1 MSRPMRQLFWMV
13 VGLLA
18 AGAVVFLL
26 WDRITVSFLHNPA
39 LNTGILVVLLVGAIF
54 VFYQVI
60 RLTTDINWIE
70 AFQRGGNPG
79 SFAQPRLLAP
89 LAAMVKD
96 KQHNRL
102 TLSATTLRSVLD
114 GIQARLDEHRE
125 ISRYLITLLIL
136 LGLLGTFWGLLGT
149 INAVTSAITGLDIT
163 GNDPA
168 NMFEDL
174 KKSLQGP
181 LAGMGTAFSAALF
194 GLSGS
199 LLLGYLDLQAGRAH
213 NRFFGEVEDW
223 LSGQAKLTGGGG
235 GLIEGDQPVPAYI
248 QALLEQT
255 AESLDN
261 LQRTISRTESDRL
274 AASNNFKVLADH
286 MIALTD
292 QLRAQQQVVQRLME
306 TQTDMR
312 SVIAKLADVAQHGG
326 FGIDPNSRTHL
337 RNIDA
342 LLARMADD
350 IAAGRHNAVQE
361 LRSEIKLLTRTIAVA
376 AGMEQQRSGS

>member
-1 MSRPMRQLFWMV
+1 MSRPMPQLLWMA
-13 VGLLA
+13 VGLVAA
-18 AGAVVFLL
+18 AGVVFLL

-39 LNTGILVVLLVGAIF
+39 LNGGILVVLLVGTVFA
-54 VFYQVI
+54 FYQVA

-70 AFQRGGNPG
+70 NFQRGGNPG
-79 SFAQPRLLAP
+79 SFDQPRLLAP
-89 LAAMVKD
+89 LAAMMRD
-96 KQHNRL
+96 KQHHRL
-102 TLSATTLRSVLD
+102 SLSATSLRSVLD

-149 INAVTSAITGLDIT
+149 INAVAAAIHGLDLT
-163 GNDPA
+163 GSDPA
-168 NMFEDL
+168 ALFDDL
-174 KKSLQGP
+174 KDSLQGP
-181 LAGMGTAFSAALF
+181 LDGMGTAFSASLF

-199 LLLGYLDLQAGRAH
+199 LLLGYLDLQAGQAH

-223 LSGQAKLTGGGG
+223 LSGQTRLTSGGAM
-235 GLIEGDQPVPAYI
+235 IEGDQPVPAYI

-312 SVIAKLADVAQHGG
+312 SVIGKLADVAQHGG

-350 IAAGRHNAVQE
+350 ISAGRHNAVQE

-376 AGMEQQRSGS
+376 AGMEQQRS

>member
-1 MSRPMRQLFWMV
+1 MSRPTTQLLWMV
-13 VGLLA
+13 VGLIA
-18 AGAVVFLL
+18 AGGVVFLL

-39 LNTGILVVLLVGAIF
+39 LNAGILGVLLVGTIF
-54 VFYQVI
+54 IFYQVA

-70 AFQRGGNPG
+70 NFQRGGNPG

-96 KQHNRL
+96 KAHNRL
-102 TLSATTLRSVLD
+102 SLSATTLRSVLD

-149 INAVTSAITGLDIT
+149 INAVTAAITGLDVT
-163 GNDPA
+163 GSDPA
-168 NMFEDL
+168 RMFEDL
-174 KKSLQGP
+174 KNSLQGP
-181 LAGMGTAFSAALF
+181 LAGMGTAFSASLF

-199 LLLGYLDLQAGRAH
+199 LLLGYLDLQAGQAH
-213 NRFFGEVEDW
+213 NRFFSELEDW
-223 LSGQAKLTGGGG
+223 LSGQTKLGTGGAMA
-235 GLIEGDQPVPAYI
+235 EGDQPVPAYI

-261 LQRTISRTESDRL
+261 LQRTISRTEADRL

-350 IAAGRHNAVQE
+350 ITAGRHNAVQE

-376 AGMEQQRSGS
+376 AGMEQQRSS

>member
-1 MSRPMRQLFWMV
+1 MSRPTTQLLWMV
-13 VGLLA
+13 VGLVA
-18 AGAVVFLL
+18 AGGVVFLL
-26 WDRITVSFLHNPA
+26 WGPIAASFLHNPA
-39 LNTGILVVLLVGAIF
+39 LNAGILAVLAMGTIF
-54 VFYQVI
+54 IFYQVA

-70 AFQRGGNPG
+70 NFQRGGNPG
-79 SFAQPRLLAP
+79 SFDQPRLLAP

-96 KQHNRL
+96 KAHNRL
-102 TLSATTLRSVLD
+102 TLNATSLRSVLD
-114 GIQARLDEHRE
+114 GVQARLDEHRE

-149 INAVTSAITGLDIT
+149 INAVTAAITGLDLT
-163 GNDPA
+163 SSDPA
-168 NMFEDL
+168 TLFDDL

-181 LAGMGTAFSAALF
+181 LAGMGTAFSASLF

-199 LLLGYLDLQAGRAH
+199 LLLGYLDLQAGQAH

-223 LSGQAKLTGGGG
+223 LSGQTRLTSGGAMM
-235 GLIEGDQPVPAYI
+235 EGDQPVPAYI

-261 LQRTISRTESDRL
+261 LQRTISRTEADRL

-326 FGIDPNSRTHL
+326 FGIDPNSRAHL

-342 LLARMADD
+342 LLARMAED

-376 AGMEQQRSGS
+376 AGMEQQRS

>member
-1 MSRPMRQLFWMV
+1 MSRPTPQLFWMA
-13 VGLLA
+13 VGLIA
-18 AGAVVFLL
+18 AAAVAFLL
-26 WDRITVSFLHNPA
+26 WDRIMVSFWHNPA
-39 LNTGILVVLLVGAIF
+39 LNSGILVVLLVGTIF
-54 VFYQVI
+54 VFYQVA

-70 AFQRGGNPG
+70 NFQRGGSPG
-79 SFAQPRLLAP
+79 SFDHPRLLAP

-96 KQHNRL
+96 KQLNRL
-102 TLSATTLRSVLD
+102 TMSATSLRSVLD

-125 ISRYLITLLIL
+125 LSRYLITLLIL

-149 INAVTSAITGLDIT
+149 INAVTSAITGLDLT
-163 GNDPA
+163 GSDPA
-168 NMFEDL
+168 RLFDDL
-174 KKSLQGP
+174 KQSLQGP
-181 LAGMGTAFSAALF
+181 LAGMGTAFSASLF

-199 LLLGYLDLQAGRAH
+199 LLLGYLDLQAGQAH

-223 LSGQAKLTGGGG
+223 LSGQTRLTGGGA
-235 GLIEGDQPVPAYI
+235 LMEGDQPVPAYI

-261 LQRTISRTESDRL
+261 LQRTISHTESDRL

-350 IAAGRHNAVQE
+350 IASGRHNAVQE

-376 AGMEQQRSGS
+376 AGMEQQRS

>member
-1 MSRPMRQLFWMV
+1 MSRPTPQLFWMV
-13 VGLLA
+13 VGVVA
-18 AGAVVFLL
+18 AAAVAFVL
-26 WDRITVSFLHNPA
+26 WDRIMVSFWHNPA
-39 LNTGILVVLLVGAIF
+39 LNSGILVVLLVGTIF
-54 VFYQVI
+54 VFYQVA

-70 AFQRGGNPG
+70 NFQRGGSPG
-79 SFAQPRLLAP
+79 SFDHPRLLAP

-96 KQHNRL
+96 KQLNRL
-102 TLSATTLRSVLD
+102 TMSATSLRSVLD

-149 INAVTSAITGLDIT
+149 INAVTTAITGLDLT
-163 GNDPA
+163 GSDPA
-168 NMFEDL
+168 RLFDDL
-174 KKSLQGP
+174 KQSLQGP
-181 LAGMGTAFSAALF
+181 LAGMGTAFSASLF

-199 LLLGYLDLQAGRAH
+199 LLLGYLDLQAGQAH

-223 LSGQAKLTGGGG
+223 LSGQTRLTSGGA
-235 GLIEGDQPVPAYI
+235 LMEGDQPVPAYI

-261 LQRTISRTESDRL
+261 LQRTISHTESDRL

-350 IAAGRHNAVQE
+350 IASGRHNAVQE

-376 AGMEQQRSGS
+376 AGMEQQRS

>member
-1 MSRPMRQLFWMV
+1 MV
-13 VGLLA
+13 VGLVAA
-18 AGAVVFLL
+18 AGVVFLL
-26 WDRITVSFLHNPA
+26 WQPIVDAFLHNPA
-39 LNTGILVVLLVGAIF
+39 LNSGILAVLLVGIVF
-54 VFYQVI
+54 VFYQVV
-60 RLTTDINWIE
+60 RLTTDINWAE
-70 AFQRGGNPG
+70 SFQRGGHAG
-79 SFAQPRLLAP
+79 SFAHPRLLAP

-149 INAVTSAITGLDIT
+149 INAVTAAITGLDLT
-163 GNDPA
+163 GSDPA
-168 NMFEDL
+168 ALFDDL
-174 KKSLQGP
+174 KNSLQGP
-181 LAGMGTAFSAALF
+181 LAGMGTAFSASLF

-199 LLLGYLDLQAGRAH
+199 LLLGYLDLQAGQAH

-223 LSGQAKLTGGGG
+223 LSGQTRLSSGGA
-235 GLIEGDQPVPAYI
+235 LMEGDQPVPAYI

-261 LQRTISRTESDRL
+261 LQRTISRTEADRL

-312 SVIAKLADVAQHGG
+312 SVIGKLADVAQHGG

-376 AGMEQQRSGS
+376 AGMEQQRS

>member
-1 MSRPMRQLFWMV
+1 MSRPARHLLWMAI
-13 VGLLA
+13 GLVA
-18 AGAVVFLL
+18 ASGVVFLL
-26 WDRITVSFLHNPA
+26 WDRIHVAFLHNPA
-39 LNTGILVVLLVGAIF
+39 LNTGILAVLVIGIAF
-54 VFYQVI
+54 AFYQVA

-70 AFQRGGNPG
+70 NFQRGASPG
-79 SFAQPRLLAP
+79 SFDQPRLLAP

-102 TLSATTLRSVLD
+102 TMSATSLRSVLD
-114 GIQARLDEHRE
+114 GIQARLDENRE

-149 INAVTSAITGLDIT
+149 INAVAAAIHGLDLT
-163 GNDPA
+163 SSDPA
-168 NMFEDL
+168 SLFDDL
-174 KKSLQGP
+174 KRSLEGP
-181 LAGMGTAFSAALF
+181 LDGMGTAFSASLF

-199 LLLGYLDLQAGRAH
+199 LLLGFLDLQAGQAH
-213 NRFFGEVEDW
+213 NRFFGELEDW
-223 LSGQAKLTGGGG
+223 LSGQTKLTGGGG
-235 GLIEGDQPVPAYI
+235 MIEGDQPVPAYI

-261 LQRTISRTESDRL
+261 LQRTISRTEADRL
-274 AASNNFKVLADH
+274 QASNNFKVLADH
-286 MIALTD
+286 MIGLTD

-312 SVIAKLADVAQHGG
+312 GVISKLADVAQHGG
-326 FGIDPNSRTHL
+326 FGLDPNSRTHL

-350 IAAGRHNAVQE
+350 ISSGRHNAVQE

-376 AGMEQQRSGS
+376 AGMEQRS

>member
-1 MSRPMRQLFWMV
+1 MSRPTPQLFWMA
-13 VGLLA
+13 VGLIA
-18 AGAVVFLL
+18 AAAVAFVL
-26 WDRITVSFLHNPA
+26 WDRIMVSFWHNPA
-39 LNTGILVVLLVGAIF
+39 LNSGILVVLLVGTIF
-54 VFYQVI
+54 VFYQVV

-70 AFQRGGNPG
+70 NFQRGGSPG
-79 SFAQPRLLAP
+79 SFDHPRLLAP

-96 KQHNRL
+96 KQLNRL
-102 TLSATTLRSVLD
+102 TMSATSLRSVLD

-149 INAVTSAITGLDIT
+149 INAVTTAITGLDIT
-163 GNDPA
+163 GSDPA
-168 NMFEDL
+168 RLFDDL
-174 KKSLQGP
+174 KQSLQGP
-181 LAGMGTAFSAALF
+181 LAGMGTAFSASLF

-199 LLLGYLDLQAGRAH
+199 LLLGYLDLQAGQAH

-223 LSGQAKLTGGGG
+223 LSGQTRLTSGGV
-235 GLIEGDQPVPAYI
+235 LMEGDQPVPAYI

-261 LQRTISRTESDRL
+261 LQRTISHTESDRL

-312 SVIAKLADVAQHGG
+312 SVIGKLADVAQHGG

-350 IAAGRHNAVQE
+350 IASGRHNAVQE

-376 AGMEQQRSGS
+376 AGMEQQRS

>member
-1 MSRPMRQLFWMV
+1 MSRPTTQLLWMV
-13 VGLLA
+13 VGLVA
-18 AGAVVFLL
+18 AGGVVFLL
-26 WDRITVSFLHNPA
+26 WGPIASSFLHNPA
-39 LNTGILVVLLVGAIF
+39 LNAGILAVLFVGIVF
-54 VFYQVI
+54 VFYQVA

-70 AFQRGGNPG
+70 GFQRGGHTG

-102 TLSATTLRSVLD
+102 SLSATTLRSVLD
-114 GIQARLDEHRE
+114 GVQARLDEHRE

-149 INAVTSAITGLDIT
+149 INAVTAAITGLDLT
-163 GNDPA
+163 GSDPA
-168 NMFEDL
+168 ALFDDL
-174 KKSLQGP
+174 KNSLQGP
-181 LAGMGTAFSAALF
+181 LAGMGTAFSASLF

-199 LLLGYLDLQAGRAH
+199 LLLGYLDLQAGQAH

-223 LSGQAKLTGGGG
+223 LSGQTRLGTGGAM
-235 GLIEGDQPVPAYI
+235 IEGDQPVPAYI

-261 LQRTISRTESDRL
+261 LQRTISRTEADRL

-376 AGMEQQRSGS
+376 AGMEQQRSS

>member
-1 MSRPMRQLFWMV
+1 MSRPTPQLLWMV
-13 VGLLA
+13 VGLIAA
-18 AGAVVFLL
+18 AGVVFLL
-26 WDRITVSFLHNPA
+26 WGPITASFLHNPA
-39 LNTGILVVLLVGAIF
+39 LNAGILVVLLVGAVF
-54 VFYQVI
+54 SFYQVA

-70 AFQRGGNPG
+70 NFQRGGNPG

-96 KQHNRL
+96 KAHSRL
-102 TLSATTLRSVLD
+102 SLSATSLRSVLD

-149 INAVTSAITGLDIT
+149 INAVTAAITGLDLSSS
-163 GNDPA
+163 DPA
-168 NMFEDL
+168 ALFDDL
-174 KKSLQGP
+174 KRSLQGP
-181 LAGMGTAFSAALF
+181 LAGMGTAFSASLF

-199 LLLGYLDLQAGRAH
+199 LLLGYLDLQAGQAH
-213 NRFFGEVEDW
+213 NRFFMELEDW
-223 LSGQAKLTGGGG
+223 LSGQTKLTSGG

-261 LQRTISRTESDRL
+261 LQRTISRTEADRL
-274 AASNNFKVLADH
+274 QASNNFKVLADH
-286 MIALTD
+286 MIGLTE
-292 QLRAQQQVVQRLME
+292 QLRGQQQVVHRLME

-312 SVIAKLADVAQHGG
+312 GVIAKLADVAQHGG
-326 FGIDPNSRTHL
+326 FGLDPNSRTHL

-342 LLARMADD
+342 LLSRMADD
-350 IAAGRHNAVQE
+350 ISSGRNNAVQE

-376 AGMEQQRSGS
+376 AGMEQRS

>member
-1 MSRPMRQLFWMV
+1 MSRPASQLLWML
-13 VGLLA
+13 VGLIA
-18 AGAVVFLL
+18 AGGVVFLL
-26 WDRITVSFLHNPA
+26 WDRITVAFLHNPA
-39 LNTGILVVLLVGAIF
+39 LNTGILLVLLVGIMF
-54 VFYQVI
+54 VVYQVI
-60 RLTTDINWIE
+60 RLNTDINWIE
-70 AFQRGGNPG
+70 NFQRGGSPG
-79 SFAQPRLLAP
+79 SFDQPRLLAP

-96 KQHNRL
+96 KQHHRL
-102 TLSATTLRSVLD
+102 SMSATSLRSVLD

-149 INAVTSAITGLDIT
+149 ITAVAAAIHGLDLT
-163 GNDPA
+163 SSDPA
-168 NMFEDL
+168 TLFDDL
-174 KKSLQGP
+174 KRSLEGP
-181 LAGMGTAFSAALF
+181 LDGMGTAFSASLF

-199 LLLGYLDLQAGRAH
+199 LLLGYLDLQAGQAN
-213 NRFFGEVEDW
+213 NRFFGELEDW
-223 LSGQAKLTGGGG
+223 LSGQTKLTGGG

-261 LQRTISRTESDRL
+261 LQRTISRTEADRL

-286 MIALTD
+286 MIGLTD

-312 SVIAKLADVAQHGG
+312 GVIAKLADVAQHGG
-326 FGIDPNSRTHL
+326 FGLDPNSRTHL

-350 IAAGRHNAVQE
+350 ISSGRSNAVQE

-376 AGMEQQRSGS
+376 AGMEQRS

>member
-1 MSRPMRQLFWMV
+1 LF
-13 VGLLA
+13 
-18 AGAVVFLL
+18 
-26 WDRITVSFLHNPA
+26 D
-39 LNTGILVVLLVGAIF
+39 
-54 VFYQVI
+54 
-60 RLTTDINWIE
+60 
-70 AFQRGGNPG
+70 
-79 SFAQPRLLAP
+79 
-89 LAAMVKD
+89 
-96 KQHNRL
+96 
-102 TLSATTLRSVLD
+102 
-114 GIQARLDEHRE
+114 
-125 ISRYLITLLIL
+125 
-136 LGLLGTFWGLLGT
+136 
-149 INAVTSAITGLDIT
+149 
-163 GNDPA
+163 
-168 NMFEDL
+168 DL

-181 LAGMGTAFSAALF
+181 LAGMGTAFSASLF

-199 LLLGYLDLQAGRAH
+199 LLLGYLDLQAGQAH

-223 LSGQAKLTGGGG
+223 LSGQTKLGTGGSM
-235 GLIEGDQPVPAYI
+235 IEGDQPVPAYI

-261 LQRTISRTESDRL
+261 LQRTISRTEADRL

-376 AGMEQQRSGS
+376 AGMEQQRSS